1 MKIYKPEKRL
11 FSGRGEKHLTTRLVE
26 KVFEQAVKRE
36 RHITRIMRKD
46 IARIQSP
53 RDRLLGERKNEKTKS
68 FYRDTI

>member
-11 FSGRGEKHLTTRLVE
+11 FPGRGEKHLTTRSVE

-36 RHITRIMRKD
+36 IYTRIMRKD

-53 RDRLLGERKNEKTKS
+53 RDRLLGERKNECAEQNS
-68 FYRDTI
+68 